1 MWSTQEFIVW
11 SAQILRVG
19 RQVKRKGQTRDPKE
33 RNISKTA
40 GDRDFVP
47 KDTRKWPMGNRI
59 VTSPM
64 APRDLERSD
73 VTPIRLE
80 SPISRK

>member
-1 MWSTQEFIVW
+1 VW
-11 SAQILRVG
+11 DVVDPRIHRLG
-19 RQVKRKGQTRDPKE
+19 RQVKRKGQTREPKE

-59 VTSPM
+59 VTS
-64 APRDLERSD
+64 RH
-73 VTPIRLE
+73 VTL
-80 SPISRK
+80 KDQT